1 MDIRDKA
8 MISKLMIRLINEY
21 QTMEGGMAKIG
32 LGLDTKDIF
41 PALRFQ
47 LISGE
52 MIGLP
57 EHTADGYGVFLVYR
71 GHW

>member
-1 MDIRDKA
+1 
-8 MISKLMIRLINEY
+8 
-21 QTMEGGMAKIG
+21 MAKIG
-32 LGLDTKDIF
+32 LGLDTNDIF

-52 MIGLP
+52 TIDIPEYIG
-57 EHTADGYGVFLVYR
+57 AGYGVLLIYR

>member
-1 MDIRDKA
+1 
-8 MISKLMIRLINEY
+8 
-21 QTMEGGMAKIG
+21 MAKIG